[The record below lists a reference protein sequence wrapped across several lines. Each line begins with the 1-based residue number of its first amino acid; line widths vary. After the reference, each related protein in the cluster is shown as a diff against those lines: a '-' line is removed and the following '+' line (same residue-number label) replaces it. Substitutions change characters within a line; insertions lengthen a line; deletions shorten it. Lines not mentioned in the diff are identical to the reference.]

1 MSIRPVAAVLFV
13 VALRAPALP
22 AQSPDAVLSALERV
36 RLYKEATISPDGR
49 WVAWA
54 DRVADPEGREALS
67 TLWIA
72 ESAAA
77 SARPRRVTAARDGK
91 PHRERGLAFSPDG
104 KTLAFLS
111 DAASPGQLQLWTVP
125 ATGGAPR
132 VVTRVSGQLDDP
144 RWSPDGRRI
153 AFLFVEGSAQ
163 ETGALVAYA
172 PDAGVVGEKVFEQ
185 QIAVADPTTG
195 RVRSVSPPNL
205 FVYDYDWSPD
215 GRRFAAEAAEGS
227 GTNNYWIAR
236 LYLVAADTG
245 ETRSLWKPPLQL
257 ATPRFAA
264 DGKSV
269 VVIHGLMSDEGS
281 NGGDV
286 WQIPVEGGGEP
297 RNLTPGMPASAAALT
312 CLASGAIV
320 FLEHVDGEMGVARL
334 DPASGK
340 IETLARGPERLD
352 HFALSR
358 DGRVSAVVRDSFER
372 PPEVAAGAIGSWR
385 AVSRDNAGARRLW
398 GKAESLHWESGGHR
412 VQGWLLYPA
421 GFDPSRKYPLAVTV
435 HGGPSSAA
443 EATWPLRWNALL
455 ASQGYFV
462 FLPNPRGSYG
472 FGEAFTQANVKD
484 FGHGDLADILAG
496 VDAALAAAPIDPAR
510 LGILGW
516 SYGGYMTMWAV
527 TQTNRF
533 AAAVA
538 GAGIVDWRS
547 YYGQNRIDRWMIPF
561 FGASVYESPEVYARS
576 SPIEHIRNVKTP
588 TLVLH
593 GDRDSEVPTPQGYE
607 FWHALKT
614 LGVETELVIYPNEGH
629 SIRRRAHQRD
639 RDLRILDWFDRHLSG
654 KAARPASA
662 GTR

>member
-1 MSIRPVAAVLFV
+1 MRTRPIVASLFAA
-13 VALRAPALP
+13 ALFASSLS

-36 RLYKEATISPDGR
+36 RHYREATLSPDGR
-49 WVAWA
+49 RIAWS
-54 DRVADPEGREALS
+54 DRIADPDGRESLS
-67 TLWIA
+67 TAWIA
-72 ESAAA
+72 EVEATPKA
-77 SARPRRVTAARDGK
+77 RRVTAARDGK
-91 PHRERGLAFSPDG
+91 AHRERELAFSPDG

-111 DAASPGQLQLWTVP
+111 DAGQPGQLQLWTVP
-125 ATGGAPR
+125 AAGGTAR
-132 VVTRVSGQLDDP
+132 EITHVQGQLDDP

-163 ETGALVAYA
+163 ETGALVAYK
-172 PDAGVVGEKVFEQ
+172 PDSGVVGEKIEEQ
-185 QIAVADPTTG
+185 RIAVVEPATG
-195 RVRSVSPPNL
+195 GVKSVSPANL

-215 GRRFAAEAAEGS
+215 GRLFAAEAAEGS
-227 GTNNYWIAR
+227 GTNNYWIAQ
-236 LYLVAADTG
+236 LYAIPSDGGPA
-245 ETRSLWKPPLQL
+245 RSLWKPPLQI
-257 ATPRFAA
+257 AKPRFAA
-264 DGKSV
+264 DGKSIF
-269 VVIHGLMSDEGS
+269 VIHGLMSDEGS

-286 WQIPVEGGGEP
+286 WQVPLGGGEP
-297 RNLTPGMPASAAALT
+297 SNRTPAMPASATSLQV
-312 CLASGAIV
+312 LPSGSVLFA
-320 FLEHVDGEMGVARL
+320 EHVDGEMGVARL

-340 IETLARGPERLD
+340 VETLAQAAERLD
-352 HFALSR
+352 HFGSSR
-358 DGRVSAVVRDSFER
+358 DGSVSAVVRESFER
-372 PPEVAAGAIGSWR
+372 PPEVAAGPIGGWR
-385 AVSRDNAGARRLW
+385 SVTRDNAGARRFW

-412 VQGWLLYPA
+412 VQGWLLHPA
-421 GFDPSRKYPLAVTV
+421 AFDPSHRYPMAVTV

-443 EATWPLRWNALL
+443 EASWPQRWNALL

-472 FGEAFTQANVKD
+472 FGEAFTQGNVKD

-496 VDAALAAAPIDPAR
+496 VDAALAAAPIDPKR

-527 TQTNRF
+527 TQTDRF

-561 FGASVYESPEVYARS
+561 FGASVYEAPEVYAHS
-576 SPIEHIRNVKTP
+576 SPIEYIRNVKTP

-629 SIRRRAHQRD
+629 SIRRLEHQRD
-639 RDLRILDWFDRHLSG
+639 RDLRILDWFDRHL
-654 KAARPASA
+654 ARPNKPPASA
-662 GTR
+662 GNR